1 MNSEVRFV
9 DGVWDRCCM
18 LMEAGQIEKA
28 IQHLKRL
35 LQLELPVSLRID
47 ASLLLADALRMK
59 GEFQSA
65 RQHVKAALASDPD
78 DAALHHMLGH
88 LHDEDDSGNPQR
100 ALKHL
105 RQAVKLAPH
114 SSECHRALGD
124 FLFQNQNVKRGLE
137 HLKTAV
143 ELEPDNLGHL
153 RNLIQALVEEGKE
166 SEARRKLQEL
176 QFRLGKAHPTV
187 QSLWNELS
195 YAVTVRSQ
203 NQSKRM
209 ATVPMLK
216 AVPASRIGEQAKS
229 EACILRFDDA
239 HNRRF
244 SSKRKQ
250 PRPRKK

>member
-9 DGVWDRCCM
+9 DGIWDRCC
-18 LMEAGQIEKA
+18 LLLEAGQLEKA

-35 LQLELPVSLRID
+35 LQLEIPVSMRID

-78 DAALHHMLGH
+78 DAALHHMLGN
-88 LHDEDDSGNPQR
+88 LHDEDETGNPHR

-114 SSECHRALGD
+114 SSECHRALGE
-124 FLFQNQNVKRGLE
+124 FLFQNQRTKRGLE

-143 ELEPDNLGHL
+143 ELEPDNLDHL
-153 RNLIQALVEEGKE
+153 RNFIQALVEEGKE
-166 SEARRKLQEL
+166 AEARKKLQEI

-187 QSLWNELS
+187 QSLWNELA
-195 YAVTVRSQ
+195 YAKTVRIQ
-203 NQSKRM
+203 QQSKRM
-209 ATVPMLK
+209 STVPMLK
-216 AVPASRIGEQAKS
+216 AVSAGIDEQHTEA
-229 EACILRFDDA
+229 EACILRFDSA
-239 HNRRF
+239 HSGRF
-244 SSKRKQ
+244 SSKRKH

>member
-1 MNSEVRFV
+1 MNGEVRFA
-9 DGVWDRCCM
+9 DGIWNRSCT
-18 LMEAGQIEKA
+18 LLEAGQVDKA
-28 IQHLKRL
+28 IIYLKRL
-35 LQLELPVSLRID
+35 LQLELPVSLRVD

-59 GEFQSA
+59 GEYLSA

-88 LHDEDDSGNPQR
+88 LHDEDESGNRQR

-105 RQAVKLAPH
+105 RQAVKLAPD

-124 FLFQNQNVKRGLE
+124 FLFQNRNSKRGLE

-143 ELEPDNLGHL
+143 ELDPDNLDHL

-166 SEARRKLQEL
+166 AEARKKLQEI
-176 QFRLGKAHPTV
+176 QFRMGKAHPTV
-187 QSLWNELS
+187 QSLWNELA
-195 YAVTVRSQ
+195 YAVTLRSQ
-203 NQSKRM
+203 NHSKRIS
-209 ATVPMLK
+209 TVPLLK
-216 AVPASRIGEQAKS
+216 AVPAVDNDSSDES
-229 EACILRFDDA
+229 DACILRFDSA
-239 HNRRF
+239 HSSRY